1 VNGLCLQLHAANV
14 TGNAGIAYLVVT
26 ESTPLP
32 TLKEFFFHSL
42 LWNLLFMPA
51 FAIIL
56 LVCFEQ
62 YTGLKATR
70 GTFLWNIASLPIAA
84 THSVLLVL
92 FMIHRFRNKH
102 YHYGLWFLFNAVIN
116 VLVTSGLFFV
126 LSAFGC
132 TFLLS
137 K

>member
-1 VNGLCLQLHAANV
+1 M
-14 TGNAGIAYLVVT
+14 AYLVLM

-32 TLKEFFFHSL
+32 TLKQFFFRSL
-42 LWNLLFMPA
+42 LWNLLFTLT

-62 YTGLKATR
+62 YTSLKASR
-70 GTFLWNIASLPIAA
+70 STFLWNIASLPVAA

-92 FMIHRFRNKH
+92 FMIRRFRNKH
-102 YHYGLWFLFNAVIN
+102 YRYGLWFLFHAILN

-126 LSAFGC
+126 LSAFGW